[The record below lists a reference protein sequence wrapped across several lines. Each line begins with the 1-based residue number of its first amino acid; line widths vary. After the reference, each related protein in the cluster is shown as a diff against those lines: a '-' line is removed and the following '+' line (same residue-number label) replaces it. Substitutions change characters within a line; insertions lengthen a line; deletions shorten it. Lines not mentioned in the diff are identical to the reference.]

1 MILICEERKVE
12 ISGLGCLLCSGVRML
27 FGFQLFTMFIMIVVI
42 GFVYVSDPDNRNLG
56 TIADK
61 ESTLEEYRTKRS
73 LRGPMMPIVSSK

>member
-1 MILICEERKVE
+1 MIRNLLIMIFICKERKLE

-27 FGFQLFTMFIMIVVI
+27 FGFQLFPMFIMIVVI

-61 ESTLEEYRTKRS
+61 ESTL
-73 LRGPMMPIVSSK
+73 